1 MTFTY
6 FEESKTYWPSVA
18 GTATTNFR
26 DITSLGEDYWIEV
39 TTLSDSERQYVRGI
53 SDNKHFRK
61 CEYCG
66 SKIMDARGNC
76 GACGAPLP

>member
-1 MTFTY
+1 MTT
-6 FEESKTYWPSVA
+6 A
-18 GTATTNFR
+18 GTAMIVPPGYYGDFIPGTAVRTE
-26 DITSLGEDYWIEV
+26 GAQGWIDV
-39 TTLSDSERQYVRGI
+39 TTFDDDSRQYVRGI
-53 SDNKHFRK
+53 SDNNYARK